1 MRAPNA
7 RRHEAQNVEK
17 PEVFARRRGFSAGN
31 SLAEPENRPPVDMN
45 ALPDPKFDEDLA
57 L

>member
-31 SLAEPENRPPVDMN
+31 SLAKPENRPPVDMN
-45 ALPDPKFDEDLA
+45 ALPDPKFDEDLT